1 MFYMFYFIWN
11 NIFIEIFQFIIKIYL
26 LQEISNI
33 IFSC

>member
-1 MFYMFYFIWN
+1 MFYMLYFIWN